1 VLIEVILPKIGMAM
15 QDAMIVEWVKQVGDA
30 VAKGEVLLRIET
42 EKVVEEL
49 EAPESGVLAEILVPV
64 DAYADVDTV
73 LARIRIEES

>member
-1 VLIEVILPKIGMAM
+1 MLIEVILPKIGMAM

>member
-1 VLIEVILPKIGMAM
+1 MAM